1 MGIDH
6 EFTLD
11 MGLNEQQRMI
21 RRQAREFAQK
31 EIAPILPKIEE
42 EGKLPGEVMP
52 FMKKIADAG
61 LFGITV
67 PPKYGG
73 PGADYKSVV
82 VVDEE
87 LTRFGGELMHI
98 FTCMHNLT
106 VGDTIDLFGTEEQK
120 KRWLPDL
127 VAGKRTGAGAY
138 SEPDA
143 ATDIISLKM
152 TATKDGD
159 GYLLNGTKNYVSV
172 ANTANTWITFART
185 KPEGGAHGLSCFVLE
200 IAPPGVAPYDRP
212 NKGKDGLQMV
222 KHNKMGSRGEDCCI
236 AYFDNY
242 YVPAENMLGAENKG
256 VKVMMTAL
264 GKQRPLAAASCV
276 GHIWM
281 ALDAALPYAKE
292 RKQFGKP
299 ICEFQLI
306 QSYLTDMYT
315 MGLAA
320 RQMVH
325 RAAELAW
332 EAYHVRE
339 GKDTSLIH
347 ELNKVGSAAKYIS
360 SRGSRKAVLDAYQIH
375 GGGAYDLDHP
385 VNRILRDGLVGS
397 QAGGTDEAMIINTA
411 EELIRE

>member
-11 MGLNEQQRMI
+11 LGLSEQQKMI

-31 EIAPILPKIEE
+31 EISPILAKIDEE
-42 EGKLPGEVMP
+42 DKLPGGTMP
-52 FMKKIADAG
+52 FLKKIADAG
-61 LFGITV
+61 LFAITV
-67 PPKYGG
+67 PQKYGG
-73 PGADYKSVV
+73 AAADYKSVII
-82 VVDEE
+82 VDEE

-98 FTCMHNLT
+98 LTCMHNLT
-106 VGDTIDLFGTEEQK
+106 VSDTVDLFGTEEQK

-127 VAGKRTGAGAY
+127 VAGKRTGAGVY

-143 ATDIISLKM
+143 GTDIISLKM

-159 GYLLNGTKNYVSV
+159 GYRLSGTKNYVSA
-172 ANTANTWITFART
+172 ANTGNTWLTFART

-200 IAPPGVAPYDRP
+200 VAPPGVAPYDRP
-212 NKGKDGLQMV
+212 NKDKDGLQMV
-222 KHNKMGSRGEDCCI
+222 KHKKMGSIGEDCNI

-242 YVPAENMLGAENKG
+242 YVPAENMLGNENEG
-256 VKVMMTAL
+256 IKVMMTAL

-281 ALDAALPYAKE
+281 ALDAALPYSKE
-292 RKQFGKP
+292 RKQFGKS

-306 QSYLTDMYT
+306 QNYLADMYT
-315 MGLAA
+315 MGLAG
-320 RQMVH
+320 RQMVQ

-339 GKDTSLIH
+339 GKDVSLIH
-347 ELNKVGSAAKYIS
+347 ELNKVGSAAKYIAC
-360 SRGSRKAVLDAYQIH
+360 RGSRKAVLDAYQIH
-375 GGGAYDLDHP
+375 GGDAYDFDHP

-397 QAGGTDEAMIINTA
+397 QAGGTDEAMIVNCA
-411 EELIRE
+411 EELLRE

>member
-11 MGLNEQQRMI
+11 MGLNEQQKMI

-31 EIAPILPKIEE
+31 EIAPVLDKIDQEDN
-42 EGKLPGEVMP
+42 LPGGVRP
-52 FMKKIADAG
+52 FLKKIADAG

-73 PGADYKSVV
+73 PGADYKSVII
-82 VVDEE
+82 VDEE
-87 LTRFGGELMHI
+87 LTRFGGELMHAV
-98 FTCMHNLT
+98 TCMHNLT
-106 VGDTIDLFGTEEQK
+106 VADTIDLFGTEEQK

-127 VAGKRTGAGAY
+127 VAGERTGGGVY

-143 ATDIISLKM
+143 GTDVLSLKM
-152 TATKDGD
+152 TATKEGG
-159 GYLLNGTKNYVSV
+159 GYRLNGTKNYVSV
-172 ANTANTWITFART
+172 ANTANTWLTFART
-185 KPEGGAHGLSCFVLE
+185 KPEGGMRGISCFILE

-212 NKGKDGLQMV
+212 NKDKDGLQLV
-222 KHNKMGSRGEDCCI
+222 KHNKMGSHGEDCCI
-236 AYFDNY
+236 AYLDNY
-242 YVPAENMLGAENKG
+242 YVPAENILGPKNEG
-256 VKVMMTAL
+256 GKVMMTAL

-281 ALDAALPYAKE
+281 ALDAALPHAKE

-306 QSYLTDMYT
+306 QNYLADMYT
-315 MGLAA
+315 MGLAG
-320 RQMVH
+320 RQMVQ

-339 GKDTSLIH
+339 GKDVSIIH

-360 SRGSRKAVLDAYQIH
+360 CRGSRKAVLDAYQIH
-375 GGGAYDLDHP
+375 GGDAYDLDHP
-385 VNRILRDGLVGS
+385 VNRIMRDGLVGS
-397 QAGGTDEAMIINTA
+397 QAGGTDEAMIVNTA
-411 EELIRE
+411 MELIRD